1 MSTSQRKSDHIKIVL
16 EENVKSALTN
26 GFEKYQFEHNA
37 LPELDLNQVDLTTTF
52 LAHSVKV
59 PLLISSM
66 TGGNEETGLIN
77 RTLAIVAQKV
87 GMAMGVGSQRAG
99 LEEPRAMDSFK
110 VRQFAPDI
118 LLFANVGAVQL
129 NYGYSTSDCQR
140 AVDAIQADALFLHL
154 NPLQEAL
161 QPEGN
166 VNFSGLLK
174 KIELVCKELNV
185 PVLVKEVGWGISAD
199 VARRLASAGV
209 AAIDVAGAG
218 GTSWS
223 QVEKFRI
230 QEEMR
235 RKVAG
240 DFVNW
245 GLSTVGCLVSIRQ
258 TLPNLPLI
266 ASGGLVS
273 GMDAAKAMALGA
285 SLVGM
290 AGRFLKAAAESEAR
304 LMSLVDEITL
314 QMRVCMFSA
323 GVKNIETLKKV
334 HLVKR

>member
-1 MSTSQRKSDHIKIVL
+1 M
-16 EENVKSALTN
+16 NN
-26 GFEKYQFEHNA
+26 GFERYQFEHNA

-52 LAHSVKV
+52 LNHEVKL

-77 RTLAIVAQKV
+77 RTLAVVAQQA

-99 LEEPRAMDSFK
+99 LEEPRNMESFK
-110 VRQFAPDI
+110 VRQFAPGI

-129 NYGYSTSDCQR
+129 NYGYSLIHFQR

-174 KIELVCKELNV
+174 KIEAVCKGLNV
-185 PVLVKEVGWGISAD
+185 PVLVKEVGWGISAE
-199 VARRLASAGV
+199 VATRLASAGV
-209 AAIDVAGAG
+209 SAIDVAGAG

-223 QVEKFRI
+223 QVEKYRI
-230 QEEMR
+230 KDEIY
-235 RKVAG
+235 RKVADG
-240 DFVNW
+240 FSEW
-245 GLSTVGCLVSIRQ
+245 GLSTADCLAAIKQ
-258 TLPNLPLI
+258 ALPDFPLI

-273 GMDAAKAMALGA
+273 GIDAAKGIALGA
-285 SLVGM
+285 SLAGL
-290 AGRFLKAAAESEAR
+290 AGRFLKAAAESETR
-304 LMSLVDEITL
+304 LMMLVEEISF
-314 QMRVCMFSA
+314 QMKICMFSA
-323 GVKNIETLKKV
+323 GVKDIDALKKIS
-334 HLVKR
+334 LIKKER